1 MALWMQPR
9 IPSAFLAARADCWL
23 MFNLVTT
30 RTVRSFSGP
39 FPDGWQI
46 LVHGFVPSNCKN
58 FPLNFVELYKV
69 PGSSFGQP
77 VEIPLYGNRY
87 ICHSSQFYITFK
99 FAEGVLFLIA
109 QVISYHPLKTISWNK
124 GSRHPL
130 IEGHWQGLLS
140 MSFSSIS
147 LTSQQQYP
155 HTSRSSLLILGI
167 VSVCSKL
174 KETKPRNGCTNCR
187 VCWLPPLAV
196 LLHNVYNIYHS
207 LYTATQFF
215 FIV

>member
-1 MALWMQPR
+1 MALRMQPR
-9 IPSAFLAARADCWL
+9 IPSAFLAARANCWL

-124 GSRHPL
+124 CSRHPL

-147 LTSQQQYP
+147 LYQP
-155 HTSRSSLLILGI
+155 A
-167 VSVCSKL
+167 
-174 KETKPRNGCTNCR
+174 
-187 VCWLPPLAV
+187 AV
-196 LLHNVYNIYHS
+196 PSHFQEFPADPGHS
-207 LYTATQFF
+207 LCMLKAQGNKAQKWLHKLPCLLAASISCALT
-215 FIV
+215 